1 MENGALRYT
10 VTRCYVGVAGNPD
23 GLRDGCR
30 VGKVFCWEIHLGEGR
45 DSKWQ
50 MTKK

>member
-10 VTRCYVGVAGNPD
+10 VTRCYVGVAGNPN

-30 VGKVFCWEIHLGEGR
+30 VGKVFVGKYIWEKGEIANG
-45 DSKWQ
+45 K
-50 MTKK
+50 